1 MPKMSHISGFVQVG
15 KAAPIGFR
23 LVVGLRQQVDVL
35 IQPTWRR
42 FAEFRRVVGIRKQRP
57 RGWSAAVKYG
67 FDVSLHR
74 AVPGTRRKGCRWP

>member
-1 MPKMSHISGFVQVG
+1 LIPATQFRGAGFYIDAKMSHISGFVQVG

-42 FAEFRRVVGIRKQRP
+42 FAEFRALGKQRP
-57 RGWSAAVKYG
+57 RGCSAVLKYG
-67 FDVSLHR
+67 FDV
-74 AVPGTRRKGCRWP
+74 